1 MHYASG
7 ISRPVLVS
15 ERTSTDREVNQY
27 KSILVTSTAP
37 ICDQYWL
44 QNALLIS
51 HHFNHIEHTAGRPHV
66 QPPIQSVHAPY
77 WAFAL
82 SEKSW

>member
-15 ERTSTDREVNQY
+15 DRTSTGREMNQY

-37 ICDQYWL
+37 LSDQYWS
-44 QNALLIS
+44 QNALLI
-51 HHFNHIEHTAGRPHV
+51 
-66 QPPIQSVHAPY
+66 
-77 WAFAL
+77 
-82 SEKSW
+82 